1 VTHKLRD
8 NESIKTRFTK
18 PRSKRRPQIMPDETF
33 DPG

>member
-8 NESIKTRFTK
+8 GEGIKTRFTK
-18 PRSKRRPQIMPDETF
+18 PRSKRGSQIMPDETF